1 MKATAAAK
9 DTAAV
14 PAAATPKPKKAAT
27 PKQKKAAAGAATACA
42 LGEEQMAA
50 VAAAAT
56 PKEKQAAAATQ
67 RKKLLEPTPKK
78 KSLVEPEP
86 PTPYPKAMV
95 GVEWSRGRVQARVGG
110 KGAGMYKSFSFK
122 GSPDGPESA
131 IKESKAWIRTR
142 WEELGRDVS
151 CLAM

>member
-42 LGEEQMAA
+42 PDDWNHCRKRSYSRLEEI
-50 VAAAAT
+50 
-56 PKEKQAAAATQ
+56 
-67 RKKLLEPTPKK
+67 LEPTPKK

-95 GVEWSRGRVQARVGG
+95 GVEWSHGRVQARVGG
-110 KGAGMYKSFSFK
+110 KGAGMYKAFSFK
-122 GSPDGPESA
+122 GSPGHESA
-131 IKESKAWIRTR
+131 YEEAKAWIRTR

-151 CLAM
+151 CLAI